1 MRFILVESIEPLYE
15 DIWTKKRKTYKLWD
29 GKEATS
35 EWDEYT
41 PTNDSKYKRLVKKPI
56 NTLTV
61 DEIKYIFAIA
71 TARYMAQALQYSS
84 VEEMIS
90 AVEEDHSDED
100 FQKCY
105 DFLHG
110 LSFPLTIYRA
120 IRKDEIDSNGNL
132 NISGKGRSVSWTT
145 DINLYKKSNSIF
157 RNENTIVQAEIDSN
171 IIDSSYTIQN
181 FMHYSLGNNY
191 GRLEEKEI
199 TLKSNFKQSDLKD
212 LHLIDKNLIERI
224 LGEWS
229 E

>member
-1 MRFILVESIEPLYE
+1 MKFILVETIDE
-15 DIWTKKRKTYKLWD
+15 DIWTKKRNTYKRWD
-29 GKEATS
+29 GKEVTS

-41 PTNDSKYKRLVKKPI
+41 PTNDSKYKRLIKKPI

-61 DEIKYIFAIA
+61 DEIKYVYAIA
-71 TARYMAQALQYSS
+71 TARYMAQAHQYDS
-84 VEEMIS
+84 VEEIIS
-90 AVEEDHSDED
+90 VIEEDHSDEE

-145 DINLYKKSNSIF
+145 DTNLYKKSNSIF
-157 RNENTIVQAEIDSN
+157 RNENTIVQAEIDSD

-212 LHLIDKNLIERI
+212 LHLIDKNLIERMFI
-224 LGEWS
+224 ERGE
-229 E
+229 